1 MAEAT
6 AKAFCD
12 IFGVRFIDPYKKG
25 EVTIMGK
32 VVNRDELVA
41 WIDAHAVEV
50 EDQKEPEIKPEPVTI
65 KAGDKVVFKAG
76 VTQWGTGSS
85 GKSIPAWAQDGKTVF
100 TVLEIVKDGAEAR
113 IGNAAGAYSG
123 TAYIKEPMGIT
134 WSQIITPL
142 LVAALTAIV
151 GGFWRYIS
159 KRLKDIK
166 ITYTVLQEAQRD
178 TMRYQI
184 VQAHDYFMGK
194 GCIGKYSLDCIE
206 AMYES
211 YHKLGG
217 NGFIHSIMTEIRALP
232 IK

>member
-1 MAEAT
+1 
-6 AKAFCD
+6 
-12 IFGVRFIDPYKKG
+12 
-25 EVTIMGK
+25 
-32 VVNRDELVA
+32 
-41 WIDAHAVEV
+41 
-50 EDQKEPEIKPEPVTI
+50 
-65 KAGDKVVFKAG
+65 
-76 VTQWGTGSS
+76 
-85 GKSIPAWAQDGKTVF
+85 
-100 TVLEIVKDGAEAR
+100 
-113 IGNAAGAYSG
+113 
-123 TAYIKEPMGIT
+123 MGIT

-166 ITYTVLQEAQRD
+166 TTYTVLQEAQRD

-194 GCIGKYSLDCIE
+194 GCIGKYSLDCVE

-217 NGFIHSIMTEIRALP
+217 NGFINGIMVDIRKLP